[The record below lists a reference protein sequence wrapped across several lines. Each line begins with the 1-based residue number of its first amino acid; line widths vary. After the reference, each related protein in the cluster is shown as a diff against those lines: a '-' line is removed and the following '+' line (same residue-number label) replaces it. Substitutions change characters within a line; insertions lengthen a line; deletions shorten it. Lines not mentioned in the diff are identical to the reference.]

1 MGFADDLIKKVFGQ
15 KSAAGHLVIEEG
27 TIKRSAQF
35 IAQYEKWIK
44 ENAPEIFEE
53 IRRNIQLKRKGLHD
67 ELNTVWLQMDH
78 AKGFRVDLDTLLDES
93 EDQFVLEAVKDAI
106 QGFPYR
112 LSTSYYKTSAQN
124 ETINR
129 ESYYYLK
136 PPLTQLAVGE
146 ILQQQFGNIKVEL
159 VQTNKRRLKILVT
172 TYPGRMYEA
181 PLAFEQF
188 LDYLF
193 DRLST

>member
-35 IAQYEKWIK
+35 ITQYEQWIK

-78 AKGFRVDLDTLLDES
+78 AKGFRVDLDTLLAES
-93 EDQFVLEAVKDAI
+93 EDQFVLEAIKDAI

-112 LSTSYYKTSAQN
+112 LSTSYYKTEAQN
-124 ETINR
+124 EIINR

-181 PLAFEQF
+181 PLDFEQF